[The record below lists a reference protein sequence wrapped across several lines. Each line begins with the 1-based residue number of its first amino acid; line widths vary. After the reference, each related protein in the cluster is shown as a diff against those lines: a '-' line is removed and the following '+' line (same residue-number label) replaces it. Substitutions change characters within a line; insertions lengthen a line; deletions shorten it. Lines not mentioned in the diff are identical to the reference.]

1 MKKFMKAAALLCGFF
16 LLILAFNACQK
27 DVSPDENLNGK
38 QRVSVYMNDDPVQ
51 NFTKV
56 LIDIQYVEVK
66 IDSSHGYGHHHD
78 DDDDH
83 DGDDDHHGF
92 DEFGQWDTLGITPGV
107 YDLLRLRN
115 GVDTLLA
122 TGLVG
127 QGRIT
132 KLRLTLGTNNAVWTD
147 STHSEPLS
155 ICYNSP
161 YVYLRLSSNSID
173 TLAGGQSVIHFDFNV
188 QRSIRRL
195 YNGHYCLQPYLRSFC
210 WSRSGQIEGTVSPHN
225 IPTLIAAYGATDT
238 AYAIPFP
245 WSGSYKIVGLD
256 PGTYSVVFDPINPYQ
271 DTLITGVQV
280 QQGQETHL
288 PGITLHQ

>member
-1 MKKFMKAAALLCGFF
+1 MKKIIKAAALLCGFT
-16 LLILAFNACQK
+16 LLIVSFNACKK
-27 DVSPDENLNGK
+27 DVGTTEDMNGR
-38 QRVSVYMNDDPVQ
+38 QRVAVYLSDDPSID
-51 NFTKV
+51 FTKV
-56 LIDIQYVEVK
+56 LVDIQYVEVK
-66 IDSSHGYGHHHD
+66 IDSSHGHGHHHD

-83 DGDDDHHGF
+83 DWDDDHNGC
-92 DEFGQWDTLGITPGV
+92 DDFGQWDTLGVTPGV

-132 KLRLTLGTNNAVWTD
+132 KIRLTLGSNNEVWTD

-155 ICYNSP
+155 ICHNSP
-161 YVYLRLSSNSID
+161 YVYLKLSSNSID
-173 TLAGGQSVIHFDFNV
+173 TLPGGQSIIRIDFDV
-188 QRSIRRL
+188 QRSIKR
-195 YNGHYCLQPYLRSFC
+195 YNGHYCLQPFLRSFC
-210 WSRSGQIEGTVSPHN
+210 WSRSGRIEGEINPHHVL
-225 IPTLIAAYGATDT
+225 TLVAAYGPTDT

-245 WSGSYKIVGLD
+245 WSGKFKIMGLD
-256 PGTYSVVFDPINPYQ
+256 EGTYSVVVDPIFPYQ

-288 PGITLHQ
+288 PDITLHQ